1 MSYMH
6 KFKNGREEKC
16 AQMTFVETAVL
27 FFARQE
33 TEAAT
38 IYHDPKVDET
48 HREKKRGL
56 TQKK

>member
-1 MSYMH
+1 MCTNDVCR
-6 KFKNGREEKC
+6 NGSS
-16 AQMTFVETAVL
+16 